1 MYTVTLFCKEKQ
13 EETVAFRFSH
23 HGKGAKPCDCL
34 YCLCNIFVCEKEKKT
49 CHCGMNFSF
58 KNLTSNN

>member
-23 HGKGAKPCDCL
+23 HSKGIYHD
-34 YCLCNIFVCEKEKKT
+34 
-49 CHCGMNFSF
+49 
-58 KNLTSNN
+58 TSVQTSGDAQNYA

>member
-23 HGKGAKPCDCL
+23 HSKGIYHDTNEFKPA
-34 YCLCNIFVCEKEKKT
+34 VTPKT
-49 CHCGMNFSF
+49 MLD
-58 KNLTSNN
+58 KT